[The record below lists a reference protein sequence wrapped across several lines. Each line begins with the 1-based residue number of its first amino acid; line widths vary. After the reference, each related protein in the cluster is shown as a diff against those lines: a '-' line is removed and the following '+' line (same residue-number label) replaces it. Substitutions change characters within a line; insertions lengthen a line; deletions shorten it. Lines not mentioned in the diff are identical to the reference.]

1 MKEDYQ
7 RAEDDRRKFG
17 QEKMMREKNRRDV
30 LQKRAAE
37 EKERLSKI
45 QIISSVEELKS
56 VLSEIEEES
65 ISIVKKRQKKRALV
79 KEQIKI
85 RKTVYRESINIPF
98 TTREKQRPL
107 SDIIRDFS
115 TYLQCHCDHDVIEGV
130 ATHSYTSDALVG
142 RTVMHKFEI
151 YNEDK
156 WFSGF
161 IVSYNPNT
169 HLHEIAYDEE
179 EHCFFNLQEDL
190 SKGDLI
196 IKAN

>member
-7 RAEDDRRKFG
+7 RAEDDRRKFR

-45 QIISSVEELKS
+45 QIVSSVEELKS
-56 VLSEIEEES
+56 VLSEIEEGS

-98 TTREKQRPL
+98 TNHNISQFL
-107 SDIIRDFS
+107 
-115 TYLQCHCDHDVIEGV
+115 
-130 ATHSYTSDALVG
+130 
-142 RTVMHKFEI
+142 
-151 YNEDK
+151 
-156 WFSGF
+156 
-161 IVSYNPNT
+161 
-169 HLHEIAYDEE
+169 
-179 EHCFFNLQEDL
+179 
-190 SKGDLI
+190 
-196 IKAN
+196 